1 MAEEPPKP
9 EAVTAEA
16 EPQPILDP
24 QAVKEPKKVE
34 PEPKPKPKP
43 KRKLV
48 QKLRSLVAHTAAAEA
63 APPKGPIT
71 APNAPENGLGTGTG
85 TGQGDGAGLGPGKG
99 LGHGDGPPGI
109 GGGPG
114 GSGRGLQFGQGN
126 GPRFRHRA
134 LPSYPSEAKADNK
147 EGKVTLRLTIDESGI
162 LRNVEIMI
170 VASSKDP
177 KTIGQPLREV
187 FPKGWKELLTIV
199 QQGKS
204 LVDISSTSGLMK
216 GKTVFVARKGK
227 KPLRDGF
234 RLVGAHCDTPRLDLK
249 QHPLYEDCGVAQLKT
264 HYYGGIR
271 KHQWLAR
278 PLALHG
284 VVAKKDGTLITVTIG
299 EEPGDPVFMPDAGA
313 PPEPSRIRHLGV
325 QAHLGR
331 QSRLVG
337 DAPGPQA
344 QGHHFHRPAFVA
356 IAVNRLVAG
365 MSSTK
370 RRGLNA
376 SAGIVS
382 GNANRQAYWP
392 LFCL

>member
-1 MAEEPPKP
+1 MNAPFHNFPLRLFHESIPKHRPDSVPPSGACATQEKDAGGTPCPVASLLEIPLPALDTLPERWWRGAAISAAFHAVVILAVVFGGFCSIASDEPPLEVMGQISLDGFGSPGGSGGDGQAGAGSPAKIAEPAGEQAQADQTPPPPETMAEEPPKP

-48 QKLRSLVAHTAAAEA
+48 QKLHSLVAHTAAAEA

-162 LRNVEIMI
+162 LRNVEIMEHTGLEFVEEALRAI
-170 VASSKDP
+170 KSSTFYPATHEGKA
-177 KTIGQPLREV
+177 ILSRA
-187 FPKGWKELLTIV
+187 LLTIRF
-199 QQGKS
+199 KLS
-204 LVDISSTSGLMK
+204 
-216 GKTVFVARKGK
+216 
-227 KPLRDGF
+227 
-234 RLVGAHCDTPRLDLK
+234 
-249 QHPLYEDCGVAQLKT
+249 
-264 HYYGGIR
+264 
-271 KHQWLAR
+271 
-278 PLALHG
+278 
-284 VVAKKDGTLITVTIG
+284 
-299 EEPGDPVFMPDAGA
+299 
-313 PPEPSRIRHLGV
+313 
-325 QAHLGR
+325 
-331 QSRLVG
+331 
-337 DAPGPQA
+337 
-344 QGHHFHRPAFVA
+344 
-356 IAVNRLVAG
+356 
-365 MSSTK
+365 
-370 RRGLNA
+370 
-376 SAGIVS
+376 
-382 GNANRQAYWP
+382 
-392 LFCL
+392 